1 MDSAEAGRAAGAR
14 GRSGSRSP
22 GARGRSRRRSRSGSP
37 GARSAQSARSAR
49 SVALSAQSAHALV
62 PPGAAL
68 RLGDARGDALR
79 DARGDALRDAL
90 GASPS
95 PPASLAGSG
104 SSVSWMSV
112 SFQSSNE
119 EERFRRVC
127 RVLGL
132 IGYVFLF
139 TASCSFFSSLYP
151 VRAAGTREGPQAA
164 GAAAATSVDAF
175 VVTSNIIAIDL
186 CSALFVICGF
196 VAGYT
201 HANMA
206 AADWCEFS
214 KIVSLYVLV
223 DLWLS
228 TCATLVLG
236 SIFHLAKH
244 SFRFQVRRVLL
255 FVVFVVCRF
264 CCLSFLLF
272 GGVQKEEGSS

>member
-1 MDSAEAGRAAGAR
+1 
-14 GRSGSRSP
+14 
-22 GARGRSRRRSRSGSP
+22 
-37 GARSAQSARSAR
+37 
-49 SVALSAQSAHALV
+49 
-62 PPGAAL
+62 
-68 RLGDARGDALR
+68 
-79 DARGDALRDAL
+79 
-90 GASPS
+90 
-95 PPASLAGSG
+95 
-104 SSVSWMSV
+104 
-112 SFQSSNE
+112 
-119 EERFRRVC
+119 
-127 RVLGL
+127 
-132 IGYVFLF
+132 
-139 TASCSFFSSLYP
+139 
-151 VRAAGTREGPQAA
+151 
-164 GAAAATSVDAF
+164 VDAF

-255 FVVFVVCRF
+255 FVVLLFVVF
-264 CCLSFLLF
+264 LF